1 VFERNSY
8 ATGIALAIVGAVFF
22 SGKAIVVKLAY
33 RYGVDPITLIAL
45 RMAFALPFF
54 AAAYAWTSRGARRL
68 SGREH
73 AQLILLGLL
82 GYYAASYFDFM
93 GLQYVTAA
101 LGRLILF
108 LNPTI
113 VLLISALAL
122 GKRFAPRD
130 FVALALAYGGIVLVY
145 FHEVRLDSDGLL
157 LGSAFVFA
165 SAVCYAIYLVVSGE
179 LVRRIGAIRLTA
191 YAMCVSTAAIFVH
204 FAIANPIDALLQ
216 PEPVYGLSL
225 INAVFC
231 TVLPV
236 FATMLAIERIGAG
249 RTSLAAM
256 IGPVTTIALAYLLLG
271 EPVSHWQIAGTLL
284 VLCGIYVL
292 SRSAPDR
299 IAAAP
304 DPSTKEAI

>member
-1 VFERNSY
+1 VFDRNSY

-54 AAAYAWTSRGARRL
+54 ALAYAWTSRGARRL

-82 GYYAASYFDFM
+82 GYYAASYFDFV

>member
-1 VFERNSY
+1 VFARNAY
-8 ATGIALAIVGAVFF
+8 ATGMALAIVGSVLF

-33 RYGVDPITLIAL
+33 RYGVDPTTLIAL
-45 RMAFALPFF
+45 RMGFAFPFF
-54 AAAYAWTSRGARRL
+54 AFAYAWASRGASKLAARD
-68 SGREH
+68 H
-73 AQLILLGLL
+73 AQLMLLGLL
-82 GYYAASYFDFM
+82 GYYAASYLDFV
-93 GLQYVTAA
+93 GLQYITAA

-122 GKRFAPRD
+122 GKRFERRD
-130 FVALALAYGGIVLVY
+130 VAALALAYSGIVLVF
-145 FHEVRLDSDGLL
+145 FHEVRLDTEGLW
-157 LGSAFVFA
+157 LGSLLVFA
-165 SAVCYAIYLVVSGE
+165 SAVCYAVYLVVSGE
-179 LVRRIGAIRLTA
+179 MVLRVGAIRLTS
-191 YAMCVSTAAIFVH
+191 YAMCVSTAAIGVH
-204 FAIANPIDALLQ
+204 FAIVNPVSALLQ

-256 IGPVTTIALAYLLLG
+256 LGPVATIGLAYLLLA
-271 EPVSHWQIAGTLL
+271 EPVSSWQIAGTAL

-292 SRSAPDR
+292 SRAGSSPPVAQN
-299 IAAAP
+299 
-304 DPSTKEAI
+304 PSIKEAT

>member
-1 VFERNSY
+1 VFDRNRY

-33 RYGVDPITLIAL
+33 RHGVDPITLIAL
-45 RMAFALPFF
+45 RMAFALPLF
-54 AAAYAWTSRGARRL
+54 ALAYAWTSRGARRL

-82 GYYAASYFDFM
+82 GYYAASYFDFV

-204 FAIANPIDALLQ
+204 FAIVNPINSLLQ
-216 PEPVYGLSL
+216 PEPVYYLSL

-271 EPVSHWQIAGTLL
+271 EPVSRWQIAGTLL

-292 SRSAPDR
+292 SRAAPDR
-299 IAAAP
+299 SAAAP
-304 DPSTKEAI
+304 DLSTKEAT

>member
-1 VFERNSY
+1 VFDRNRY
-8 ATGIALAIVGAVFF
+8 ATGMALAIVGAVFF

-33 RYGVDPITLIAL
+33 RHGVDPITLIAL

-54 AAAYAWTSRGARRL
+54 ALAYAWTARGARRL

-82 GYYAASYFDFM
+82 GYYAASYFDFV

-179 LVRRIGAIRLTA
+179 LVRRVGAIRLTA
-191 YAMCVSTAAIFVH
+191 YAMCVSTVAIFVH
-204 FAIANPIDALLQ
+204 FAIVNPIDALLQ

-236 FATMLAIERIGAG
+236 FAIMLAIERIGAG

-256 IGPVTTIALAYLLLG
+256 IGPVTTIALAHLLLG
-271 EPVSHWQIAGTLL
+271 EPVSRWQIAGTLL

-292 SRSAPDR
+292 SRAAPDR